1 MYGRKNSLTHSILG
15 KSFRQLIYASKPGL
29 NALSPA
35 TSARFTPIP
44 KVVLLPSI
52 QISGGRDGTKAA
64 FFA

>member
-1 MYGRKNSLTHSILG
+1 MR
-15 KSFRQLIYASKPGL
+15 P
-29 NALSPA
+29 PA

-52 QISGGRDGTKAA
+52 QKSGGRDGTKAA